1 MPEGGWNE
9 IFERREKERERE
21 RKRETCR
28 WNIKYRMH
36 ASYDHADI
44 TDYVMAHL
52 SWNHDST
59 LVFELHESW
68 PSSEIWIPRSV
79 RNEAS
84 RGIVRFLSR
93 HFDLGQIFGANSWRW
108 FYNSRRVAR
117 FKRKRVRLQPVSS
130 FLARAFLSSL
140 HDSSKSL
147 HPEESKRPKTKIGFE
162 TRRLEERNCTTN
174 EPRVPAKFSSNFP
187 GWRRVHMHKS
197 EIPRRLVRLARPII
211 LTVANQ
217 IFYRK
222 ANINRL

>member
-84 RGIVRFLSR
+84 LGIVRFLSR

-130 FLARAFLSSL
+130 FLARAFLPSL

-147 HPEESKRPKTKIGFE
+147 RPEESKRPKTKIGFE
-162 TRRLEERNCTTN
+162 TRRLEERNCSIHDECTDEFRQNFLRIFLAEEEFACT
-174 EPRVPAKFSSNFP
+174 RAKFRDAWFVWP
-187 GWRRVHMHKS
+187 D
-197 EIPRRLVRLARPII
+197 RLYLQWQTKYFIAK
-211 LTVANQ
+211 Q
-217 IFYRK
+217 I
-222 ANINRL
+222 